1 MHEEMTLY
9 HNPWN
14 VLQQP
19 YHPSSGIHPALRS
32 LLAAIDQGWKIE
44 KPAQILQSTPA
55 SGSSYRFTLTHPSRN
70 QECQILV
77 PLSPEVQQAL
87 ERINGP
93 INVSTIL

>member
-55 SGSSYRFTLTHPSRN
+55 KRFILPVYPDPS
-70 QECQILV
+70 QPKPGV
-77 PLSPEVQQAL
+77 PDPRAAQ
-87 ERINGP
+87 P
-93 INVSTIL
+93 